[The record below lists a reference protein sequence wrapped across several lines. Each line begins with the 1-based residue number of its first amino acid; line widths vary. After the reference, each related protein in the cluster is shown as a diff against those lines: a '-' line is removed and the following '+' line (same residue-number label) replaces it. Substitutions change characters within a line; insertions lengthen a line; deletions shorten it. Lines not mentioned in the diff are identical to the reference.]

1 MLQRFCLMQFASD
14 KVNNQ
19 FDILIKKLIESKV
32 PTRKEK

>member
-14 KVNNQ
+14 KNNNQ
-19 FDILIKKLIESKV
+19 FDISIKKLIESKM